1 MPALPDCAI
10 AGARPATK
18 RMAELPTPVHDAL
31 LASVGQ
37 PIAEAG
43 GPFHASDVVP
53 PNAPPRV
60 RFLRAYRVRDLW
72 LVWVEKGGIGHDFR
86 LLAFRDAVKG
96 ASVAVPVPQDTS
108 RNLCTASRAMAGKGS
123 RDNYSSP
130 GRGGGRP
137 KA

>member
-1 MPALPDCAI
+1 MLMIDAGQVSPMPALPNCAI
-10 AGARPATK
+10 AGARPATR

-86 LLAFRDAVKG
+86 LLAFRDAAKG
-96 ASVAVPVPQDTS
+96 VSMSVPMPQDAS
-108 RNLCTASRAMAGKGS
+108 RNLCTASRAMAKV
-123 RDNYSSP
+123 
-130 GRGGGRP
+130 
-137 KA
+137 